1 MSCEESKWTCEY
13 CTYENWPSSLKCTMC
28 RGSRPYIGEN
38 IYRLGGESPGPPEI
52 LVAASGPSDADKW
65 ECPQCTY
72 HNWSRSKRCTEC
84 RTSSKLKDSN
94 VTFSLQEQFNS
105 LRITDSQ
112 QQPQPQPQQPP
123 QPCSQSKWTCPTCTY
138 ENWPKTAKCTMCGTN
153 NNQVGLRGGG
163 SGGSS
168 QGVAQPLASPDRD
181 PSPGNAAYIN
191 SSTINEEQL
200 PLKRYFFLN
209 IFLNIIFHIN
219 FLYDH
224 LL

>member
-1 MSCEESKWTCEY
+1 MSSEENKWTCEY

-28 RGSRPYIGEN
+28 RESKPYIGEN
-38 IYRLGGESPGPPEI
+38 IYRLGGESPGPPEN
-52 LVAASGPSDADKW
+52 LVAASGPSEGDKW

-84 RTSSKLKDSN
+84 RTSKPKDSN
-94 VTFSLQEQFNS
+94 VTFSIQEQIQS
-105 LRITDSQ
+105 LRITDPQLQQ
-112 QQPQPQPQQPP
+112 QQPQQIPS
-123 QPCSQSKWTCPTCTY
+123 SQSKWTCLNCTY
-138 ENWPKTAKCTMCGTN
+138 ENWPKAGKCIMCGTH

-200 PLKRYFFLN
+200 PAKRYSFLN
-209 IFLNIIFHIN
+209 IS
-219 FLYDH
+219 
-224 LL
+224 LLIT